1 MKSPLSF
8 LPVALGVALT
18 LPPAGPVL
26 AQEGRAYGEHMAPKI
41 MHGPAITVSGTGDA
55 QLAPELATVTLG
67 VLTQDAKAADAM
79 SQNST
84 VLDQVM
90 QVFTAAGIEA
100 RDMQTSGLSLNVQ
113 YEYPENRRPVTV
125 GYEARNGL
133 MVRVRDLASLGSLL
147 DQAIAAG
154 ANQVE
159 GISFGA
165 DNTDAALDQARQDA
179 VKDAMHRAR
188 IMAET
193 SGMRLGPVLSI
204 SETGGMPER
213 PQPMMARMAADG
225 AAESAVPIAV
235 GELTLS
241 ARVQMRFALLPL
253 EGQGDGGDGQPPL
266 IPAPTDAART
276 APEGAAAPA
285 PDASN

>member
-18 LPPAGPVL
+18 LPLAAPVL
-26 AQEGRAYGEHMAPKI
+26 AQEGRAHGEHMAPKI

-67 VLTQDAKAADAM
+67 VLTQAEKAADAM
-79 SQNST
+79 SQNSAA
-84 VLDQVM
+84 LDQVM
-90 QVFTAAGIEA
+90 QVFTAAGVEA

-133 MVRVRDLASLGSLL
+133 MVRVRDLDSLGGLL
-147 DQAIAAG
+147 DQAITAG

-165 DNTDAALDQARQDA
+165 DNTDAALDQARQNA
-179 VKDAMHRAR
+179 VKDAMHRAQ

-225 AAESAVPIAV
+225 AAQSAVPIAA

-241 ARVQMRFALLPL
+241 ANVQMRFALLPL
-253 EGQGDGGDGQPPL
+253 DGQGDGQPPL

-276 APEGAAAPA
+276 APEAAAEPA
-285 PDASN
+285 PDVSN